1 MRSFFS
7 HISIIKYLLFFSI
20 VFFSTSSYTQSYFP
34 PISGNSWD
42 TISPSNLNWCQE
54 NIDTLI
60 NFSSSVAPNAIL
72 APNSAKASAQAFPN
86 PLLPPLIN
94 ATFPSRLNLFFKFI
108 SKII

>member
-34 PISGNSWD
+34 PISGNID
-42 TISPSNLNWCQE
+42 TLSPSNLNWCQE

-60 NFSSSVAPNAIL
+60 NFL
-72 APNSAKASAQAFPN
+72 D
-86 PLLPPLIN
+86 IN
-94 ATFPSRLNLFFKFI
+94 NKVIYNIKDTVL
-108 SKII
+108 KII